1 MEIAP
6 LSLGSLEAREAV
18 EAIDDVHR
26 DEGLV
31 EARIRMS
38 RVFFE
43 SHGSEKNHRPY
54 LHGLGELIGLQA
66 IEEEDG
72 SRQRNRFGYGVDR
85 LNFEKDRPAVSMI
98 YEFTDDQVTELAHK
112 GFFNQGYVAPESLET
127 VFELPVQAHWMV
139 VPPDYQDDITESFP
153 LVFVSVEG
161 LGHLEMT
168 HELSGYDLV
177 DEMPDRS
184 AMSVVQGPEL
194 FDDREFLSNVPTDD
208 LFAGQ
213 NLFTSA
219 PDLSFEASPQFGS
232 DEDTDFDRALRDQ
245 EAKITRNDPFWLKGP
260 ESEDFDPE
268 MFDDLDDLDV
278 DDDEIDTSQQEDTIE
293 NVSTDDSVHEESVDD
308 DSDYGDISLDDVLDG
323 SSRQQ
328 GLGVESAQ
336 DARSRKVRVRTHQKE
351 QRESA
356 PVVSEQTPDH
366 DDDDE
371 IEL

>member
-98 YEFTDDQVTELAHK
+98 YEFTDDQVTELARR
-112 GFFNQGYVAPESLET
+112 GFFNQGYTAPESLET

-219 PDLSFEASPQFGS
+219 PDLSFEASPHS

-268 MFDDLDDLDV
+268 MFDDLDDLDD
-278 DDDEIDTSQQEDTIE
+278 DDDEIDTPQQEDTIE

-328 GLGVESAQ
+328 GLGVESAHEV
-336 DARSRKVRVRTHQKE
+336 RSRKTRVRTHQKE

-356 PVVSEQTPDH
+356 PVVSEQTTDH
-366 DDDDE
+366 DDE